1 MLRKNQNNFIIVKE
15 KKNHHIKI
23 KSNKIKSNLV
33 KRKGRVLA

>member
-15 KKNHHIKI
+15 KK
-23 KSNKIKSNLV
+23 KSSHQKKIKSNLV